1 MASILFITRE
11 EKRKDFLAQVL
22 GSRYF
27 IITGNGNKER
37 IESLI
42 PLVELVIIDFSSLSW
57 EGLDMISRIKRYS
70 DSATIIGIG
79 REVKEEIVKA
89 ARKRGLYEYVDVD
102 RNLTLLPRLVREKIE
117 RDMFLSRFEEEKK
130 LFKGQPAL
138 SPKSERKIVTSAE
151 REFLEQMS
159 SFLTCGYNL
168 DELTNFFLNLIARK
182 FGITRLCLLL
192 KDRVN
197 NIYRIK
203 ACLGLADHIKKYVQ
217 LHPERGLARWLTREG
232 TVVTRESILNIDLKT
247 AYEIKQEMK
256 LIQSNVVIP
265 LSPQGELIGILGLG
279 PRITGE
285 EMPSEEIKQIFLFS
299 NQAGIAIQNLL
310 YYEEMSYQKN
320 YIENI
325 LKDASSGVI
334 SVDVEKKIT
343 TCNPRAR
350 KLLNLDLEDLKG
362 QDIRRLPSPLGDLL
376 YETLTDGV
384 SHIREE
390 VYVPA
395 VKRWMGIS
403 TNQMKDAQGN
413 VTGSL
418 MIFTDLTPIKILEEE
433 RKKIQKMD
441 FLSRVAARLSHE
453 LRNSFVPIKSVAE
466 LLPARY
472 LDKEFQKD
480 FFSVVKREIER
491 IDDLIERLLFFSQPL
506 KLDRTAQSVSQLVE
520 QAIAR
525 VKEKVAESEKIKIN
539 VYPPKENLMVYVDRS
554 YMIQALNHILVNS
567 VEALPDKNMVKVN
580 ISFEILKSVPENFL
594 NSIKKKDK
602 KLLTGLEKFVKIE
615 IKDTG
620 PGLPEGKEN
629 KIFDPFFTTK
639 NRGIGLGLTISQ
651 SIIEEH
657 GGFIVARSEKG
668 KGTTMLVY
676 LPLYQI
682 PE

>member
-159 SFLTCGYNL
+159 SFLICGYNL

-325 LKDASSGVI
+325 LKEYKSLKKEI
-334 SVDVEKKIT
+334 S
-343 TCNPRAR
+343 
-350 KLLNLDLEDLKG
+350 DLKRKVQVQEVVG
-362 QDIRRLPSPLGDLL
+362 ILGRN
-376 YETLTDGV
+376 V
-384 SHIREE
+384 SVI
-390 VYVPA
+390 
-395 VKRWMGIS
+395 G
-403 TNQMKDAQGN
+403 
-413 VTGSL
+413 
-418 MIFTDLTPIKILEEE
+418 
-433 RKKIQKMD
+433 
-441 FLSRVAARLSHE
+441 HE
-453 LRNSFVPIKSVAE
+453 LRNPIAAIRNAQYFLEKQLPQEVNKNNIKKHLKILRNEIRELSSMVEDILTLSRVKAPLYTCEDINEIIKEVIQAFKEDNPLIEFKLSLGKVPRINMDTREIRQVISNLVRNSCEAITPPGEIEIQTKAKKNGVEITIQDTGCGIPEENMEDIFKPFVSTKSSGMGFG
-466 LLPARY
+466 LPT
-472 LDKEFQKD
+472 
-480 FFSVVKREIER
+480 VKRIVEER
-491 IDDLIERLLFFSQPL
+491 HRG
-506 KLDRTAQSVSQLVE
+506 
-520 QAIAR
+520 
-525 VKEKVAESEKIKIN
+525 KIKIESQLGK
-539 VYPPKENLMVYVDRS
+539 YTRFTIFLPKGD
-554 YMIQALNHILVNS
+554 
-567 VEALPDKNMVKVN
+567 
-580 ISFEILKSVPENFL
+580 
-594 NSIKKKDK
+594 
-602 KLLTGLEKFVKIE
+602 EK
-615 IKDTG
+615 
-620 PGLPEGKEN
+620 
-629 KIFDPFFTTK
+629 
-639 NRGIGLGLTISQ
+639 
-651 SIIEEH
+651 
-657 GGFIVARSEKG
+657 
-668 KGTTMLVY
+668 
-676 LPLYQI
+676 
-682 PE
+682 

>member
-42 PLVELVIIDFSSLSW
+42 SLVELVIIDFSSLSW

-232 TVVTRESILNIDLKT
+232 TVVTRESTLNIDLKT

-362 QDIRRLPSPLGDLL
+362 QDIRSKSNERCSGKRHREPDDFYRPHPNKDPGGGEKKNS
-376 YETLTDGV
+376 EDG
-384 SHIREE
+384 
-390 VYVPA
+390 
-395 VKRWMGIS
+395 
-403 TNQMKDAQGN
+403 
-413 VTGSL
+413 
-418 MIFTDLTPIKILEEE
+418 
-433 RKKIQKMD
+433 
-441 FLSRVAARLSHE
+441 
-453 LRNSFVPIKSVAE
+453 
-466 LLPARY
+466 
-472 LDKEFQKD
+472 
-480 FFSVVKREIER
+480 FSVPGCCTS
-491 IDDLIERLLFFSQPL
+491 FS
-506 KLDRTAQSVSQLVE
+506 RTSKQFC
-520 QAIAR
+520 
-525 VKEKVAESEKIKIN
+525 
-539 VYPPKENLMVYVDRS
+539 S
-554 YMIQALNHILVNS
+554 Y
-567 VEALPDKNMVKVN
+567 
-580 ISFEILKSVPENFL
+580 
-594 NSIKKKDK
+594 
-602 KLLTGLEKFVKIE
+602 
-615 IKDTG
+615 
-620 PGLPEGKEN
+620 
-629 KIFDPFFTTK
+629 
-639 NRGIGLGLTISQ
+639 
-651 SIIEEH
+651 
-657 GGFIVARSEKG
+657 
-668 KGTTMLVY
+668 
-676 LPLYQI
+676 
-682 PE
+682 